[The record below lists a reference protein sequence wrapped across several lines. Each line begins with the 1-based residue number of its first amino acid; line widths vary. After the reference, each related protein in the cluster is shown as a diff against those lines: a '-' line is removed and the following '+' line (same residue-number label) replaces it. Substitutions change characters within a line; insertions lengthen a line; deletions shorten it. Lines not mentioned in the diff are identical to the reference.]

1 MNPAQAAPAEPSEDA
16 ALVAALFAVDPAGLG
31 GVALRASA
39 DLGRDQW
46 LALVK
51 ALLPAGV
58 PLRRVPLHISD
69 SALLGGLDLA
79 ATLQAGRPV
88 SQRGVLAQADGGV
101 VMLAMAER
109 LSAATAARLA
119 AVLDCGEVLLER
131 DGLALRQPA
140 RLGMVALDEGQQDDE
155 QLPAALLDRLAF
167 HLHLQSGIP
176 DSSIYWSRAD
186 IEAARSRLPNT
197 GLDAQIVQALCA
209 TAQAL
214 GVASLRAPLLALRVA
229 RAAAALVG
237 EATASADHATLA
249 ARLVLAPRAT
259 RLPPP
264 PPPPP
269 DTQPEGADDSAQT
282 PDDQPEPEP
291 PQDASP
297 EPEAGSEGY
306 QALAETVLAATQA
319 AVPAGLLAALQVGQA
334 SRARAQTAGRAG
346 AVRKNQNRGRP
357 IGARRGEPRQGARL
371 NVLETL
377 RAAAPWQTL
386 RARARAE
393 PSAARPALVGGPRI
407 EVRRDDFHVTKFKQN
422 SQTTTIFVVDAS
434 GSSALNRL
442 AEAKGAVELLLAD
455 CYVRRDQVA
464 VIAFRDKQAELL
476 LPPTRSLAR
485 AKRSLAGLPGGGGT
499 PLASGLD
506 AALTLAQQVQRRGDT
521 PVIVLLTDGR
531 GNIARSGAPGRVQA
545 NADAIEA
552 ARQIKSSGLTALLL
566 DTSPQAQA
574 MAQALAEAMGAHY
587 LPLPYAGARQLSQ
600 AVKAATGISQ
610 HGH

>member
-46 LALVK
+46 LALVQ
-51 ALLPAGV
+51 ALLPAAA

-109 LSAATAARLA
+109 LSPATAARLA

-140 RLGMVALDEGQQDDE
+140 RLGMVALDEGQQEDE

-237 EATASADHATLA
+237 EASASADHATLA

-269 DTQPEGADDSAQT
+269 DTQPEDADDSAHT
-282 PDDQPEPEP
+282 PDDLPEPEP

-306 QALAETVLAATQA
+306 QALADTVLAATQA

-334 SRARAQTAGRAG
+334 SRARTQTAGRAG

-600 AVKAATGISQ
+600 AVKAATGTSQ

>member
-39 DLGRDQW
+39 DQGRDQW

-58 PLRRVPLHISD
+58 PLRRIPLHISD

-140 RLGMVALDEGQQDDE
+140 QLGMVALDEGQEDEE

-197 GLDAQIVQALCA
+197 GIDAQIVQALCA

-259 RLPPP
+259 RLPPQ
-264 PPPPP
+264 P
-269 DTQPEGADDSAQT
+269 DTQPEDADDSAQA
-282 PDDQPEPEP
+282 PDDVPEPEP

-377 RAAAPWQTL
+377 RAAAPWQAL
-386 RARARAE
+386 RRRTRAE
-393 PSAARPALVGGPRI
+393 PSAAQPALVGGPRI

-434 GSSALNRL
+434 GSSALHRL

-506 AALTLAQQVQRRGDT
+506 AALTLAKQVQRRGDT

-552 ARQIKSSGLTALLL
+552 ARQIKSAGLTALLL

-574 MAQALAEAMGAHY
+574 MAQALAQAMGAHY

-600 AVKAATGISQ
+600 AVKAATGTSQ

>member
-1 MNPAQAAPAEPSEDA
+1 MNAAQAAPAEPSQDA

-39 DLGRDQW
+39 DPGRDQW

-58 PLRRVPLHISD
+58 PLRRIPLHISD

-140 RLGMVALDEGQQDDE
+140 RLGMVALDEGQEDEE

-176 DSSIYWSRAD
+176 ESSVYWSRAD

-237 EATASADHATLA
+237 EAAASADHATLA
-249 ARLVLAPRAT
+249 ARLV
-259 RLPPP
+259 
-264 PPPPP
+264 
-269 DTQPEGADDSAQT
+269 
-282 PDDQPEPEP
+282 
-291 PQDASP
+291 
-297 EPEAGSEGY
+297 
-306 QALAETVLAATQA
+306 
-319 AVPAGLLAALQVGQA
+319 
-334 SRARAQTAGRAG
+334 
-346 AVRKNQNRGRP
+346 
-357 IGARRGEPRQGARL
+357 
-371 NVLETL
+371 
-377 RAAAPWQTL
+377 
-386 RARARAE
+386 
-393 PSAARPALVGGPRI
+393 
-407 EVRRDDFHVTKFKQN
+407 
-422 SQTTTIFVVDAS
+422 
-434 GSSALNRL
+434 
-442 AEAKGAVELLLAD
+442 
-455 CYVRRDQVA
+455 
-464 VIAFRDKQAELL
+464 
-476 LPPTRSLAR
+476 
-485 AKRSLAGLPGGGGT
+485 
-499 PLASGLD
+499 
-506 AALTLAQQVQRRGDT
+506 
-521 PVIVLLTDGR
+521 
-531 GNIARSGAPGRVQA
+531 
-545 NADAIEA
+545 
-552 ARQIKSSGLTALLL
+552 
-566 DTSPQAQA
+566 
-574 MAQALAEAMGAHY
+574 
-587 LPLPYAGARQLSQ
+587 
-600 AVKAATGISQ
+600 
-610 HGH
+610 

>member
-1 MNPAQAAPAEPSEDA
+1 MNAAQAAPAEPSQDA

-39 DLGRDQW
+39 DPGREQW

-58 PLRRVPLHISD
+58 PLRRIPLHISD

-140 RLGMVALDEGQQDDE
+140 RLGMVALDEGQEDEE

-176 DSSIYWSRAD
+176 ESSIYWSRAD

-197 GLDAQIVQALCA
+197 GIDAQIVQALCA

-264 PPPPP
+264 P
-269 DTQPEGADDSAQT
+269 DTQPEAADDSAQA
-282 PDDQPEPEP
+282 PDDTPEPEP
-291 PQDASP
+291 PQDASS
-297 EPEAGSEGY
+297 EPEASSEGY

-357 IGARRGEPRQGARL
+357 VGARRGEPRQGARL

-386 RARARAE
+386 RARTRAE
-393 PSAARPALVGGPRI
+393 PSATRPAQAGQLRI

-476 LPPTRSLAR
+476 LPPTRSLPR

-552 ARQIKSSGLTALLL
+552 ARQIKSAGLTALLL

-574 MAQALAEAMGAHY
+574 MAQTLAQAMGAHY
-587 LPLPYAGARQLSQ
+587 LPLPHAGARQLSQ
-600 AVKAATGISQ
+600 AVKAATGASQ
-610 HGH
+610 HGY

>member
-1 MNPAQAAPAEPSEDA
+1 MNAAQAAPAEPSQDA

-39 DLGRDQW
+39 DPGRDQW

-58 PLRRVPLHISD
+58 PLRRIPLHISD

-101 VMLAMAER
+101 VMLAVAER

-140 RLGMVALDEGQQDDE
+140 RLGMVALDEGQEDEE

-176 DSSIYWSRAD
+176 DSSVYWSRAD
-186 IEAARSRLPNT
+186 IEAARLRLPNT

-237 EATASADHATLA
+237 EAIASADHATLA

-269 DTQPEGADDSAQT
+269 DTQPEDADDSAQT
-282 PDDQPEPEP
+282 PDDMSEPEP

-334 SRARAQTAGRAG
+334 SRAQAQTAGRAG

-386 RARARAE
+386 RRRTRAE
-393 PSAARPALVGGPRI
+393 PSATRPAQAGQLRI

-476 LPPTRSLAR
+476 LPPTRSLPR

-552 ARQIKSSGLTALLL
+552 ARQIKSAGLTALLL

-574 MAQALAEAMGAHY
+574 MAQTLAQAMGAHY
-587 LPLPYAGARQLSQ
+587 LPLPHAGARQLSQ
-600 AVKAATGISQ
+600 AVKAATGASQ
-610 HGH
+610 HGY

>member
-39 DLGRDQW
+39 DQGRDQW

-58 PLRRVPLHISD
+58 PLRRIPLHISD

-101 VMLAMAER
+101 VLLAMAER

-140 RLGMVALDEGQQDDE
+140 QLGMVALDEGQEDEE

-167 HLHLQSGIP
+167 HLPLQSGIP
-176 DSSIYWSRAD
+176 ESSVYWSRAD

-197 GLDAQIVQALCA
+197 GIDAQIVQALCA

-259 RLPPP
+259 RLPPQ
-264 PPPPP
+264 P
-269 DTQPEGADDSAQT
+269 DTQPEDADDSAQA
-282 PDDQPEPEP
+282 PDDVPEPEP

-377 RAAAPWQTL
+377 RAAAPWQAL
-386 RARARAE
+386 RRRTRAE
-393 PSAARPALVGGPRI
+393 PSAAQPALVGGPRI

-434 GSSALNRL
+434 GSSALHRL

-476 LPPTRSLAR
+476 LSPTRSLAR

-506 AALTLAQQVQRRGDT
+506 AALTLAKQVQRRGDT

-552 ARQIKSSGLTALLL
+552 ARQIKSAGLTALLL

-574 MAQALAEAMGAHY
+574 MAQALAQAMGAHY

-600 AVKAATGISQ
+600 AVKAATGTSQ

>member
-39 DLGRDQW
+39 DQGRDQW

-58 PLRRVPLHISD
+58 PLRRIPLHISD

-140 RLGMVALDEGQQDDE
+140 QLGMVALDEGQEDEE

-176 DSSIYWSRAD
+176 DSSVYWSRAD

-197 GLDAQIVQALCA
+197 GIDAQIVQALCA

-259 RLPPP
+259 RLPPQ
-264 PPPPP
+264 P
-269 DTQPEGADDSAQT
+269 DTQPEDADDSAQA
-282 PDDQPEPEP
+282 PDDVPEPEP

-377 RAAAPWQTL
+377 RAAAPWQAL
-386 RARARAE
+386 RRRTRAE
-393 PSAARPALVGGPRI
+393 PSAAQPALVGGPRI

-434 GSSALNRL
+434 GSSALHRL

-506 AALTLAQQVQRRGDT
+506 AALTLAKQVQRRGDT

-552 ARQIKSSGLTALLL
+552 ARQIKSAGLTALLL

-574 MAQALAEAMGAHY
+574 MAQALAQAMGAHY

-600 AVKAATGISQ
+600 AVKAATGTSQ

>member
-16 ALVAALFAVDPAGLG
+16 ALVAAMFAVDPAGLG
-31 GVALRASA
+31 GVALRARA
-39 DLGRDQW
+39 DQGRDQW

-51 ALLPAGV
+51 TLLPAGV
-58 PLRRVPLHISD
+58 PLRRIPLHISD

-109 LSAATAARLA
+109 LNAATAARLA

-140 RLGMVALDEGQQDDE
+140 RLGMVALDEGQQDEE

-176 DSSIYWSRAD
+176 DSSVYWSRAD

-197 GLDAQIVQALCA
+197 GIDAQFVQALCA
-209 TAQAL
+209 AAQAL

-264 PPPPP
+264 P
-269 DTQPEGADDSAQT
+269 DTQPEDADDSAQT
-282 PDDQPEPEP
+282 PDDVPEPEP

-297 EPEAGSEGY
+297 EPEAGSESY

-393 PSAARPALVGGPRI
+393 PSAARPSLVGGPRI

-422 SQTTTIFVVDAS
+422 GQTTTIFVVDAS

-455 CYVRRDQVA
+455 CYLRRDQVA

-476 LPPTRSLAR
+476 LSPTRSLAR
-485 AKRSLAGLPGGGGT
+485 AKRSLASLPGGGGT

-574 MAQALAEAMGAHY
+574 MAQALAQAMGAHY

-600 AVKAATGISQ
+600 AVKAATGTSQ

>member
-39 DLGRDQW
+39 DQGRDQW

-58 PLRRVPLHISD
+58 PLRRIPLHISD

-101 VMLAMAER
+101 VLLAMAER

-140 RLGMVALDEGQQDDE
+140 QLGMVALDEGQEDEE

-176 DSSIYWSRAD
+176 DSSVYWSRAD

-197 GLDAQIVQALCA
+197 GIDAQIVQALCA

-259 RLPPP
+259 RLPPQ
-264 PPPPP
+264 P
-269 DTQPEGADDSAQT
+269 DTQPEDADDSAQA
-282 PDDQPEPEP
+282 PDDVPEPEP

-377 RAAAPWQTL
+377 RAAAP
-386 RARARAE
+386 
-393 PSAARPALVGGPRI
+393 G
-407 EVRRDDFHVTKFKQN
+407 RRC
-422 SQTTTIFVVDAS
+422 A
-434 GSSALNRL
+434 
-442 AEAKGAVELLLAD
+442 
-455 CYVRRDQVA
+455 
-464 VIAFRDKQAELL
+464 
-476 LPPTRSLAR
+476 
-485 AKRSLAGLPGGGGT
+485 
-499 PLASGLD
+499 
-506 AALTLAQQVQRRGDT
+506 
-521 PVIVLLTDGR
+521 
-531 GNIARSGAPGRVQA
+531 GAPGPNPV
-545 NADAIEA
+545 
-552 ARQIKSSGLTALLL
+552 
-566 DTSPQAQA
+566 
-574 MAQALAEAMGAHY
+574 
-587 LPLPYAGARQLSQ
+587 LPSQ
-600 AVKAATGISQ
+600 RW
-610 HGH
+610 